1 STYGALELNQ
11 DSSIEAVLGLV
22 KGKHEVSSSTHV
34 ANNQDSNGYFASVA
48 YRGDLQKNKLNLSPF
63 IRYDISRIKMKA
75 NNILTSS
82 ETTTDKALAIGLDL
96 SNSIDY
102 RDGKL
107 NRTLGV
113 EYKANLS
120 NDNTDYLSKNAEKE
134 LTINMGVDY
143 QKDNSTV
150 SVSYE
155 RVQSTNNKA
164 HSDGIEGTIRWKF

>member
-1 STYGALELNQ
+1 
-11 DSSIEAVLGLV
+11 
-22 KGKHEVSSSTHV
+22 
-34 ANNQDSNGYFASVA
+34 
-48 YRGDLQKNKLNLSPF
+48 
-63 IRYDISRIKMKA
+63 MKA